1 MKEIVEYY
9 RKKGIL
15 FRSLK
20 HIPTKELGSR
30 KKVEI
35 YLGVDT
41 NTYYTMIIFIEKK
54 SRILR
59 KEAEEIMLFH
69 DKLEKQI
76 SSKIL
81 KKYTLIKAPLCS
93 KAKKSME
100 EKGWKVEEVG

>member
-1 MKEIVEYY
+1 MKKIVEHY

-20 HIPTKELGSR
+20 RIPTKELGSR

-41 NTYYTMIIFIEKK
+41 KTYYTMIIFIEKK

-76 SSKIL
+76 ASKIL
-81 KKYTLIKAPLCS
+81 KKYIVIKAPLCS

-100 EKGWKVEEVG
+100 EKGWKVEEVE